1 MEAKMK
7 ILKFAATLCM
17 GLALFGQAEAKE
29 WKHITIATE
38 GAFPPWNSTLPDG
51 SLTGY
56 EIDLYKDLC
65 ARMNAECTMI
75 SHSWEGIIPGLLA
88 GKFDAIIAGM
98 SATEKREKVISFS
111 QSYGTTGQT
120 FAVLRGGELEDMPH
134 SGEVFSLET
143 ELPGAEKAVADIKD
157 LLKGKVIG
165 VQTAS
170 IASIFLDKYLADTA
184 TIREYKST
192 EQHDLDLLAGRV
204 DVIMASMGYLSTA
217 AAKEG
222 NSDMVVSGPRFQRGF
237 LGRGSSVGIR
247 KEDTDLRDMF
257 DKAISEAKADGTI
270 KRLSDKWFGFDVTPK

>member
-1 MEAKMK
+1 MK

-143 ELPGAEKAVADIKD
+143 ELPGAEKAVA
-157 LLKGKVIG
+157 
-165 VQTAS
+165 
-170 IASIFLDKYLADTA
+170 SIFLDKYLADTA